1 MPAMPG
7 YAVRLAPF
15 VFILLWSSSFVTAR
29 IGLQFVSPL
38 LFVALRL
45 ASAALLLAA
54 LATALGH
61 SWGALRGRFWQL
73 ALAGAL
79 VNGVTLAAFHVG
91 MLTVNAAVMALIQG
105 LNPLLVALLGI
116 PVLGERLSFRQWLG
130 LCLGFAGVAL
140 VVGPRVL
147 GSAAELEAVLLGGI
161 GVLGLSVGTVAFG
174 RHGRG
179 LPLLP
184 ATAVQL
190 GAAAVLVL
198 ALMAVFEAPAAAWSF
213 AAIASV
219 VWNVFCV
226 SIGGMALF
234 YLLLNRGAAGEVAA
248 NFYLLPGLVAL
259 LGWSL
264 LGETLAPLALAGL
277 AVASGGVFL
286 VARR

>member
-1 MPAMPG
+1 MVAIPER
-7 YAVRLAPF
+7 AVKLAPF
-15 VFILLWSSSFVTAR
+15 AFILLWSSSFVTAR
-29 IGLQFVSPL
+29 IGLQYVSPL

-45 ASAALLLAA
+45 AAAALLVAG
-54 LATALGH
+54 LATLLGH
-61 SWGALRGRFWQL
+61 SWSALRGRFWQL

-105 LNPLLVALLGI
+105 LNPVLVALLGM
-116 PVLGERLSFRQWLG
+116 PVLGERLSGKQWLG
-130 LCLGFAGVAL
+130 LGLGFGGVAL

-147 GSAAELEAVLLGGI
+147 GTAAELEAVLLGGV
-161 GVLGLSVGTVAFG
+161 GVLGLAVGTVAFG

-184 ATAVQL
+184 VTAVQL
-190 GAAAVLVL
+190 GSAAVLVL
-198 ALMAVFEAPAAAWSF
+198 ALMAGFEAPSAVWSF

-219 VWNVFCV
+219 VWNVFAV
-226 SIGGMALF
+226 STGGMALY
-234 YLLLNRGAAGEVAA
+234 YLLLNRGAAGQVTA
-248 NFYLLPGLVAL
+248 NFYLIPGLVAL

-264 LGETLAPLALAGL
+264 LGEALALSALLGL
-277 AVASGGVFL
+277 AVASAGVFL